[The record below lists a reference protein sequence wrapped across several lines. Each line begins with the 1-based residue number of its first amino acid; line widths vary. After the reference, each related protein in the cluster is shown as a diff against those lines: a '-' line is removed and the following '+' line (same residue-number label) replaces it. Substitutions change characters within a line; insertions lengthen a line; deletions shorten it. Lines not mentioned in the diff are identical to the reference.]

1 MIDDFDY
8 IYSLVSTRPRRRSTS
23 RKRIGQQVD
32 CGFILAEEWW
42 YSLQKDVGELTLCRF
57 LELRSWKTSS
67 KNNSTELL
75 LRHFQR
81 HMLKPTGVVGC
92 WEAPEVQFLCS
103 CSVGSLR
110 TWVYSGE
117 ARIVYLRLWAFLFCS
132 LFGLFFGH
140 SKHFNAEMCNSS
152 ICCCLNAF
160 FSESVCLGL
169 VLVDKL
175 VMASAWSDAKV
186 AIWELAWAESISN
199 AELCRG
205 ANHVE
210 DALHGLRWVAWKE
223 LFIYIYI
230 YICWSPKSPNRRL
243 CSDTVPLMSCQ
254 GALWVFQ

>member
-8 IYSLVSTRPRRRSTS
+8 IYSLVSTRPRRRLTS

-81 HMLKPTGVVGC
+81 LLKPTGVVGC

-117 ARIVYLRLWAFLFCS
+117 ARTVYLFFWC
-132 LFGLFFGH
+132 LFGLF
-140 SKHFNAEMCNSS
+140 
-152 ICCCLNAF
+152 L
-160 FSESVCLGL
+160 
-169 VLVDKL
+169 
-175 VMASAWSDAKV
+175 DA
-186 AIWELAWAESISN
+186 
-199 AELCRG
+199 
-205 ANHVE
+205 ANTSMLKC
-210 DALHGLRWVAWKE
+210 ATC
-223 LFIYIYI
+223 F
-230 YICWSPKSPNRRL
+230 P
-243 CSDTVPLMSCQ
+243 
-254 GALWVFQ
+254 

>member
-32 CGFILAEEWW
+32 RGFILAEEWW

-67 KNNSTELL
+67 KDNSTELL

-81 HMLKPTGVVGC
+81 LLKPTGVVGC

-117 ARIVYLRLWAFLFCS
+117 ARIVYLRLWACLFCS
-132 LFGLFFGH
+132 LFGLFFGR
-140 SKHFNAEMCNSS
+140 SKHFNAEMYNSS

-205 ANHVE
+205 ATTLRMPCM
-210 DALHGLRWVAWKE
+210 DCGGLHGKNCL
-223 LFIYIYI
+223 YI